1 MRAKRTSRRCA
12 QGVFMFELKNV
23 SLKREGV
30 TVFENLNLSIQ
41 AGEKVVLLGV
51 NGSGKSTLLK
61 LLNGLVL
68 PQSGELLF
76 EGSAVTKKMFKEKTA
91 NEQFRKS
98 VGLVFQNI
106 DAMLFNPTVYDEIAF
121 GARQL
126 GFDDV
131 DARVRNYA
139 ELFGLS
145 QHLKSVPFKLS
156 GGQKQKIALA
166 CVMALSP
173 KVLLL
178 DEPTSALDPAGT
190 AKFLEMIAALNITT
204 VTATHNLAIAPRLG
218 ERVIILDERGQI
230 VYDGDSE
237 NAYEV
242 ELLKKAGLII

>member
-1 MRAKRTSRRCA
+1 
-12 QGVFMFELKNV
+12 MFKINDV
-23 SLKREGV
+23 TLKRDDNI
-30 TVFENLNLSIQ
+30 VFENLNLTID

-61 LLNGLVL
+61 LLNGLVFV
-68 PQSGELLF
+68 QKGELFF
-76 EGSAVTKKMFKEKTA
+76 EDTALTKKALKEKQT
-91 NEQFRKS
+91 NEYFRKS

-121 GARQL
+121 GPRQL

-139 ELFGLS
+139 ELFGLTPYL
-145 QHLKSVPFKLS
+145 QSVPFKLS

-166 CVMALSP
+166 CVMSLSP

-190 AKFLEMIAALNITT
+190 AKFLDMIAALDITT
-204 VTATHNLAIAPRLG
+204 ITATHNLTIAPRLG
-218 ERVIILDERGQI
+218 ERVIILDEKGKI
-230 VYDGDSE
+230 VYDGKSE
-237 NAYEV
+237 DAYEID
-242 ELLKKAGLII
+242 LLKLAGLII